1 MNEVRGP
8 TVCLAQELV
17 TGDALGIDR
26 RDRTMRTGRF
36 IPSLLALAASAAIL
50 GLGVRPVRAE
60 TIGVAI
66 NRVADFQFSFSS
78 GSGLFAISGAESDT
92 AASFNGAGPVP
103 SIVTC
108 PLACDGPQST
118 AGPGPFPLGNTF
130 TQPPPGLVG
139 SRGDSQVISTDPNG
153 PNGGQAAVVGQSHLT
168 TPGAGTGQGL
178 TEIHYVLTV
187 GQTSAMT
194 FSFVADPF
202 QEAAKG
208 PAGDF
213 ASAVLVTQVNLALCS
228 TTACTTP
235 GAIIFGFA
243 PDGTANN
250 TFGLVSETD
259 PFSLNSVLNAQ
270 PGLDTVVNHAS
281 ATFGGTSVSLAPGT
295 YALDFFSNAVV
306 RTNQA
311 QAAVPE
317 ASALVL
323 LASGLTGLGI
333 AGWKCRRP
341 RPSHD
346 TRGAR

>member
-1 MNEVRGP
+1 
-8 TVCLAQELV
+8 
-17 TGDALGIDR
+17 
-26 RDRTMRTGRF
+26 MRTGRLV
-36 IPSLLALAASAAIL
+36 PSFLALTVSAGL
-50 GLGVRPVRAE
+50 LGVGVAPVRAD

-66 NRVADFQFSFSS
+66 NTVADFQFSFSA
-78 GSGLFAISGAESDT
+78 GPGLFTVRGAESDT
-92 AASFNGAGPVP
+92 AASFNGGGPIP

-108 PLACDGPQST
+108 PLACDGPQSA
-118 AGPGPFPLGNTF
+118 AGPGPFPLDNTF
-130 TQPPPGLVG
+130 TQPPSGLVG

-153 PNGGQAAVVGQSHLT
+153 PNGGQAAVVGQSRLAS
-168 TPGAGTGQGL
+168 PGAGTGQGL
-178 TEIHYVLTV
+178 TEIHYILTV
-187 GQTSAMT
+187 GQASSMT

-235 GAIIFGFA
+235 GTIIFGFA

-250 TFGLVSETD
+250 TVGLVSETD
-259 PFSLNSVLNAQ
+259 PFSLNSVLDAL

-306 RTNQA
+306 RTGQA

-317 ASALVL
+317 ASTLVL
-323 LASGLTGLGI
+323 LASGLAGLGT
-333 AGWKCRRP
+333 AGWKCRRA
-341 RPSHD
+341 RPDHD
-346 TRGAR
+346 TRSPR